1 MGAAECGGGPRLQ
14 GLREVIRERARPF
27 MVPLIALKA
36 KACKTS
42 GHSQA
47 WSHMAANE
55 NVFMGRSKNK
65 KAPDHSIRGCRS
77 REAFFVDAAACQEAC
92 RNAESDSGV

>member
-1 MGAAECGGGPRLQ
+1 
-14 GLREVIRERARPF
+14 

-36 KACKTS
+36 KACKIS

-55 NVFMGRSKNK
+55 DVFMGRSKNK

-77 REAFFVDAAACQEAC
+77 REAFFVDAAACQETC
-92 RNAESDSGV
+92 RNAESVSGERMISDLKNLCQVGTNNFRYGHTQP